1 MLRWYMDDGPNS
13 MDPLAVNFA
22 CQNFVN
28 HGFFDIW
35 SPIDVVVRKT
45 HAVSNKYMS
54 NRLRDTALVARWYI
68 GPLPS
73 CYVVWHLSNNRCKI
87 QLNLPVQ
94 QQAPRDPRLVQE
106 DVGEPVAE
114 EKIRHPLAKQTG
126 SVGGELKLQLHL
138 QVLNFDGGLLVWSSN
153 AAAAALSLLASGVGW
168 RTDLGLSR
176 GRGTVPLSGPGRG
189 FIKFSGIWLQN
200 ISVIMNIGLWHFCLH
215 VSSVSNTILWA
226 RANLRPH
233 LQYNCIL
240 KQV

>member
-1 MLRWYMDDGPNS
+1 
-13 MDPLAVNFA
+13 
-22 CQNFVN
+22 
-28 HGFFDIW
+28 
-35 SPIDVVVRKT
+35 
-45 HAVSNKYMS
+45 MS

-153 AAAAALSLLASGVGW
+153 AAAAALSLLGKVMCTAYCFSSFLKVKKLTSLLLRICRASGVGW

-176 GRGTVPLSGPGRG
+176 GRVRCHFRGRVG
-189 FIKFSGIWLQN
+189 DS
-200 ISVIMNIGLWHFCLH
+200 
-215 VSSVSNTILWA
+215 
-226 RANLRPH
+226 
-233 LQYNCIL
+233 
-240 KQV
+240 

>member
-1 MLRWYMDDGPNS
+1 
-13 MDPLAVNFA
+13 
-22 CQNFVN
+22 
-28 HGFFDIW
+28 
-35 SPIDVVVRKT
+35 
-45 HAVSNKYMS
+45 MS

-153 AAAAALSLLASGVGW
+153 AAAAALSLLGKVMCTAYCFSSFLKVKKLTSLLLRICRASGVGW

-200 ISVIMNIGLWHFCLH
+200 ILVIMTIGLWHFCLH

-226 RANLRPH
+226 RANLGPH

-240 KQV
+240 TQV